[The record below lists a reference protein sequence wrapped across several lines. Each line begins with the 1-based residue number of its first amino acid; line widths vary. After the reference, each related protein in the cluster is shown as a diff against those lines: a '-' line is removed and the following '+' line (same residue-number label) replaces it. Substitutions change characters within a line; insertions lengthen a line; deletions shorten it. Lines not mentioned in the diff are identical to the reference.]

1 MQPAE
6 LHCATQLRSVTAVT
20 TAGPANLVFCDVPLV
35 AHARDG
41 AGPVHSLSASGTLHA
56 SGNLTVEF
64 QLAAELR
71 AIRLVP
77 AVCQPRRRDELW
89 RHTCFELFARQDSQ
103 PGYCEFNFA
112 PSGDWAAYQFDSYRG
127 TPREAVQRPIEVTVQ
142 TTGLAQIRLR
152 ARIDLRSAFADQQ
165 AAPDAADWRLNCAAV
180 IESADG
186 SLSYWAVKHPRPQPD
201 FHDAAGFCIALSSS
215 PAEPGSQGAPQ

>member
-1 MQPAE
+1 M
-6 LHCATQLRSVTAVT
+6 T
-20 TAGPANLVFCDVPLV
+20 TAGAANSDGTAVDAFCDVPLV

-41 AGPVHSLSASGTLHA
+41 AGPVHSLSASGTLHP

-64 QLAAELR
+64 QLGADLR
-71 AIRLVP
+71 AVRLVP

-89 RHTCFELFARQDSQ
+89 RHTCFELFARPDNQ

-112 PSGDWAAYQFDSYRG
+112 PSGDWAAYQFTDYRG
-127 TPREAVQRPIEVTVQ
+127 TRREAVQRPIEVSVH

-152 ARIDLRSAFADQQ
+152 ARIDLRAAFADRT
-165 AAPDAADWRLNCAAV
+165 AGPEVAGWRLNCAAV
-180 IESADG
+180 IESTDG
-186 SLSYWAVKHPRPQPD
+186 SLSYWAVKHPRAQPD

-215 PAEPGSQGAPQ
+215 QAVPGSQGAQR